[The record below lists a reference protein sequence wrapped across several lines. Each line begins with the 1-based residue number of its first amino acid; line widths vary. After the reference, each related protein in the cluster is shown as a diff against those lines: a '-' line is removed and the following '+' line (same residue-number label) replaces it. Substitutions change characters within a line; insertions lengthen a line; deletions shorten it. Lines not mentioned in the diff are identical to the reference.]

1 MIELTTRAARRPLRQ
16 ETALWQKAAIGMLVL
31 ALIGN
36 MVLGGLYLS
45 QKRYLADLEDAY
57 ASSESTRE
65 AAVVACGRLAQKCQE
80 LEAEIALSPE
90 TQRMHEEIARIAS
103 PLTDSDVERI
113 VRENIP
119 ASRYAPIDATEYEL
133 LARLVWL
140 EARGEPAEG
149 QQAVAE
155 VVLNRVAADNFPGSV
170 EEVIFQKRQFA
181 PAARIPDAE
190 PTEAQYQA
198 VDAALYGEPVLP
210 LDVVYFSVAGEND
223 NVWGT
228 IGGHVFCYQYGWEA
242 DR

>member
-1 MIELTTRAARRPLRQ
+1 MNTELTPQAARRPLRR
-16 ETALWQKAAIGMLVL
+16 ETAAWQRAAVGLL
-31 ALIGN
+31 AVATAGN

-57 ASSESTRE
+57 ESSESTRE

-80 LEAEIALSPE
+80 LEAEVALTSNIVIPISEQPVSP
-90 TQRMHEEIARIAS
+90 
-103 PLTDSDVERI
+103 V
-113 VRENIP
+113 
-119 ASRYAPIDATEYEL
+119 SRYAAITEDEYEL

-140 EARGEPAEG
+140 EARGESAEG

-155 VVLNRVAADNFPGSV
+155 VVLNRVAADNFPDSV

-181 PAARIPDAE
+181 PAALIPDAE

-228 IGGHVFCYQYGWEA
+228 IGGHVFCYQYGWEG
-242 DR
+242 